1 MNKRGPLVSFFG
13 FSLILISLIVAMS
26 SVPSELPKSESF
38 LISSLFEDM
47 FDHVSEPFKIV
58 PGNVIYTS
66 FSTYDSD
73 IPLLWGIQILN
84 YQNGDELSVKISN
97 IFGDSYGEYVQSDS
111 VYFETVFVE
120 QSDTLNFEI
129 ENIGFED
136 VEFVIM
142 FAEDPENSES
152 LTNPN
157 SPIAEMIVP
166 LIVSGILLII
176 GIIVIIVGI
185 ILILFDLKNNFKNK
199 KNF

>member
-1 MNKRGPLVSFFG
+1 MNKRGPLISFAGSFLIMLSLVVAVS
-13 FSLILISLIVAMS
+13 A
-26 SVPSELPKSESF
+26 VPTEVPQSESL
-38 LISSLFEDM
+38 LISSLFEGM
-47 FDHVSEPFKIV
+47 FDDVSEPFQIM
-58 PGNVIYTS
+58 PGNMVYTS
-66 FSTYDSD
+66 FSTFISD
-73 IPLLWGIQILN
+73 VPVLWGIQILD
-84 YQNGDELSVKISN
+84 YQNGDKLSITISN

-111 VYFETVFVE
+111 VYFETIFVE

-129 ENIGFED
+129 ENIGTTD
-136 VEFVIM
+136 IEFVIM

-152 LTNPN
+152 LRNPN

-166 LIVSGILLII
+166 LIVSGILLIV

>member
-1 MNKRGPLVSFFG
+1 
-13 FSLILISLIVAMS
+13 MS

-47 FDHVSEPFKIV
+47 FDHVSEPFKIM

-97 IFGDSYGEYVQSDS
+97 IFGDSYGEYIQSDS

-129 ENIGFED
+129 ENIGFGD